1 MGKWKSEKVGSRRKL
16 VSEMEEKIDESK
28 DVKDDDDIV
37 NAEEYQSNEKRQEQV
52 DIHEQVCKVLGD
64 LETGMSLMMS
74 FQNEK
79 NENVDYY
86 TIGKVACQSFA
97 LMKEKLLKM
106 KE

>member
-28 DVKDDDDIV
+28 DVEDEDEIV
-37 NAEEYQSNEKRQEQV
+37 NAEEYQSNEKRQEV
-52 DIHEQVCKVLGD
+52 DIHEQVCKALGD

-86 TIGKVACQSFA
+86 TIGKVASQSFA

-106 KE
+106 KGN